1 MLFLVTQRDEL
12 CPADQCLSYHADGQS
27 HLNGAAMT
35 VDRREQTS
43 PVPLR
48 TSPAG
53 LETYIA
59 GRTLVSGD
67 GPAWT
72 DLFVQVF
79 SRLKVQQ
86 PFLVPAVAEPL
97 IVWVISGQACV
108 EERDLGGEWQANT
121 VRVGDFFLT
130 RSPTP

>member
-79 SRLKVQQ
+79 SLEGATT
-86 PFLVPAVAEPL
+86 LSC
-97 IVWVISGQACV
+97 SGGRRASHC
-108 EERDLGGEWQANT
+108 LGNLRPGMCGGT
-121 VRVGDFFLT
+121 
-130 RSPTP
+130 